1 MLGADDANEPRRCPT
16 TIWCCRSAR
25 CARTWSAA
33 SSGWARWSTPCCRA
47 TPIPEPVS
55 HALGE
60 ALTLTAMLGS
70 ALKSE
75 AQAKLILQTKTDG
88 PLDFLVADF
97 VAPGKL
103 RGYANFDKADAGL
116 AETKG
121 RGDQGALLGK
131 GHVAMT
137 IDRGGDKDRYQGIVA
152 LDREPLVDAAH
163 TYFRQSEQLPT
174 FIRLAVARHY
184 GPGDGDGR
192 ARVALARR
200 RADDPAAA
208 ARGRQARGRLRQR
221 GGRRGELEPRPP
233 PRRHRGGPRAARP
246 AAGAAAPALPAVPRG
261 GRGGD
266 ARRRR
271 SPPNAAARA
280 SASTATCASSAPTS
294 SRTCASPTAASPSPA
309 SSARASTASPP
320 PTSAEPR
327 PSFDPRNKSEGMQ
340 AQHDGLLSSHGNAS
354 GIRRPLIPVGESSAS
369 R

>member
-1 MLGADDANEPRRCPT
+1 MLSADDAKSSTLSDDDLVLPFRT
-16 TIWCCRSAR
+16 VRSDVVGRVIRLGAVVDTVLSR
-25 CARTWSAA
+25 HAY
-33 SSGWARWSTPCCRA
+33 
-47 TPIPEPVS
+47 PEPVS

-60 ALTLTAMLGS
+60 ALALTAMLGS

-116 AETKG
+116 AEAKG

-137 IDRGGDKDRYQGIVA
+137 IDRGSDKDRYQGIVS

-184 GPGDGDGR
+184 GP
-192 ARVALARR
+192 
-200 RADDPAAA
+200 
-208 ARGRQARGRLRQR
+208 
-221 GGRRGELEPRPP
+221 
-233 PRRHRGGPRAARP
+233 
-246 AAGAAAPALPAVPRG
+246 
-261 GRGGD
+261 

-271 SPPNAAARA
+271 ARA
-280 SASTATCASSAPTS
+280 RRHWRAGGLMIQQLPREGGKREDAVRPARTTTRRTGTA
-294 SRTCASPTAASPSPA
+294 PA
-309 SSARASTASPP
+309 TSPP
-320 PTSAEPR
+320 PWRTTSCSTRCWRRERLLYRLFHEEGVVVTPAAGLAAECRCSRERIHAYLRQFGAAELEDMREP
-327 PSFDPRNKSEGMQ
+327 
-340 AQHDGLLSSHGNAS
+340 DGGLTVTCEFCS
-354 GIRRPLIPVGESSAS
+354 RKYRFSSADIG
-369 R
+369 